1 MLKEVLIVGGSA
13 AVGELIV
20 QKFGSSI
27 EAKAV
32 SMKIPPT
39 VAHMAVV
46 GSAAAL
52 GYVLLKAV
60 F

>member
-1 MLKEVLIVGGSA
+1 MMKEVLIVAGSA
-13 AVGELIV
+13 ALGEFLA
-20 QKFGSSI
+20 QKFGTTI

-46 GSAAAL
+46 GGAAAL
-52 GYVLLKAV
+52 GFVVLKHVL
-60 F
+60 

>member
-13 AVGELIV
+13 ALGEFIV
-20 QKFGSSI
+20 QKFGATI

-32 SMKIPPT
+32 AMKVPPT
-39 VAHMAVV
+39 VAHMAIV
-46 GSAAAL
+46 GGSAAL
-52 GYVLLKAV
+52 GYVVLKAV